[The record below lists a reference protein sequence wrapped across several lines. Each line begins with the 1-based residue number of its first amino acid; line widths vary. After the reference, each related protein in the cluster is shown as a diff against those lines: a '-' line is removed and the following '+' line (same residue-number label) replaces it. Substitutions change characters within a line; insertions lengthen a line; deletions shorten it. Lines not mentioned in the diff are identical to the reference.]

1 MLFFSFYSLSLIFFY
16 GGKLFYV
23 NRSINKLFLNTPG
36 LGKASKKILIS
47 RLELENCN
55 VLLNKPILEISSL
68 KNQDYVGFLNR
79 FFSQVS
85 SVNSTLHNLVKLN
98 IIRLYLVKSYRG
110 RCHLLGK
117 PVKSQRT
124 WSNA

>member
-1 MLFFSFYSLSLIFFY
+1 M
-16 GGKLFYV
+16 
-23 NRSINKLFLNTPG
+23 NKLFLNTPG
-36 LGKASKKILIS
+36 LGIAFKKILIL
-47 RLELENCN
+47 RLELENQN
-55 VLLNKPILEISSL
+55 ALLNRPIPEILSI

-85 SVNSTLHNLVKLN
+85 SVNSNIHNLIKLN
-98 IIRLYLVKSYRG
+98 IIRLYLVKSYKG

-124 WSNA
+124 